1 MRGTIRPMARPVY
14 PLQALRELRDERAKA
29 ERQKLAQQMA
39 RTQQALALLEAREQA
54 RREHAAGT
62 ERELEAE
69 RSRLFHAP
77 ASGADLAR
85 LAEFQAAARA
95 RAGLLEQAESE
106 ARQRLTQQRA
116 EEQKARAELARREA
130 DAKLVHEHQAGFVAR
145 VEEAASRA
153 EEEAMLEQWNARRQ

>member
-1 MRGTIRPMARPVY
+1 MARPVY
-14 PLQALRELRDERAKA
+14 PLEALRELRDERAKT
-29 ERQKLAQQMA
+29 ERQELAQQVA
-39 RTQQALALLEAREQA
+39 RTQQALATLEAREQV
-54 RREHAAGT
+54 RREHAART

-85 LAEFQAAARA
+85 LAEFQAAARGQA
-95 RAGLLEQAESE
+95 RLLEQAVAE
-106 ARQRLTQQRA
+106 ARERLAQQRA

-130 DAKLVHEHQAGFVAR
+130 EAKVVHEHEAGFVAR
-145 VEEAASRA
+145 VEAAAARA